1 MMQLTISLEI
11 LVFLNSF
18 FFRGDINGLQ
28 IDEVSIWRNLSMDIE
43 FLYLED
49 LFMMVC
55 NWEWRFQIF
64 K

>member
-1 MMQLTISLEI
+1 MMQLTILLEI

-49 LFMMVC
+49 LFM
-55 NWEWRFQIF
+55 
-64 K
+64 

>member
-11 LVFLNSF
+11 LVFLNGF

-55 NWEWRFQIF
+55 NREWRFQIF

>member
-55 NWEWRFQIF
+55 NREWRFQIF

>member
-1 MMQLTISLEI
+1 MMQLTILLEI

-55 NWEWRFQIF
+55 NREWRFQIF

>member
-11 LVFLNSF
+11 LVFLNGF

>member
-1 MMQLTISLEI
+1 MMQLTILLEI
-11 LVFLNSF
+11 LVFLNGF

-55 NWEWRFQIF
+55 NREWRFQIF